1 MLTIESY
8 FSMPFAPQD
17 VRARLRAL
25 CGTLDCIGI
34 VGGNRMNLKSMSIDR
49 LTDLRH
55 RVETALTSKVIDQR
69 RALESELAKLTRMQ
83 GAKTL
88 RKNGSGLG
96 LRGPVPPKY
105 RNPQNPEETW
115 AGRGLR
121 PKWLTAAIKGGK
133 SADDFLIRGA
143 VPSRKATKPKRARKA
158 RK

>member
-1 MLTIESY
+1 
-8 FSMPFAPQD
+8 
-17 VRARLRAL
+17 
-25 CGTLDCIGI
+25 
-34 VGGNRMNLKSMSIDR
+34 MNLKSMSISR

-55 RVETALTSKVIDQR
+55 RVEAALASKVIDQR
-69 RALESELAKLTRMQ
+69 RAIESELGKLSRLQ
-83 GAKTL
+83 GSKTL
-88 RKNGSGLG
+88 RKVGSGFG

-105 RNPQNPEETW
+105 RNPRNPEETW

-143 VPSRKATKPKRARKA
+143 VPSKKATKPKRARKA

>member
-1 MLTIESY
+1 
-8 FSMPFAPQD
+8 MPVALQD
-17 VRARLRAL
+17 ARARLRAL
-25 CGTLDCIGI
+25 CGTHLLDCIGI
-34 VGGNRMNLKSMSIDR
+34 VGENRMNLKSMSISR

-55 RVETALTSKVIDQR
+55 RVEAALAGKVIDQR
-69 RALESELAKLTRMQ
+69 RTIESELAKLTRLQ

-88 RKNGSGLG
+88 RKNGSGFG
-96 LRGPVPPKY
+96 LRGPVAPKY

-133 SADDFLIRGA
+133 SADDFLIAGA
-143 VPSRKATKPKRARKA
+143 VPSKKANGRKKVRKA

>member
-1 MLTIESY
+1 
-8 FSMPFAPQD
+8 MPLGTARC
-17 VRARLRAL
+17 VRKVTRLMCSRL
-25 CGTLDCIGI
+25 FDCIGI
-34 VGGNRMNLKSMSIDR
+34 VGGNQMNLKSMSIDR

-55 RVETALTSKVIDQR
+55 RVEAALASKVIDQR
-69 RALESELAKLTRMQ
+69 RELESELAKLNRVQ

-88 RKNGSGLG
+88 RKNGSGFG
-96 LRGPVPPKY
+96 LRGPVPPNY

-143 VPSRKATKPKRARKA
+143 VPSKKATKPKRARKA